1 MPHDDGG
8 GKLAC
13 EAFQEGSHALALGL
27 GAGVTGFARGIEAA
41 FVADADAVLVVVLA
55 VGPDLPQRT
64 PFVDLA
70 VAGDVV
76 VVADVFPTSLQVV
89 GLALAEGVALR
100 GLRGAAVQENKGNCS
115 HNGQWTVDKGQ
126 L

>member
-1 MPHDDGG
+1 MAHDDGRG
-8 GKLAC
+8 ELAC
-13 EAFQEGSHALALGL
+13 EALQEGSHALALGL
-27 GAGVTGFARGIEAA
+27 GAGVTGLARGIEAA

-100 GLRGAAVQENKGNCS
+100 GLRRAAVQENEGNGT
-115 HNGQWTVDKGQ
+115 HWLRV
-126 L
+126 